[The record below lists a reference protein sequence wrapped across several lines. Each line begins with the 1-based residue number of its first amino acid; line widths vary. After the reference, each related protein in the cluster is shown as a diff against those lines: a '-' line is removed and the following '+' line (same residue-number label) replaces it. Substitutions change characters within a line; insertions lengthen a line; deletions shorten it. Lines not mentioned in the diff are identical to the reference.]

1 MMKEKG
7 IYMENTFEKLGLR
20 PALVEALAKQGI
32 ETPTEIQQKMIPEI
46 LRGKDVIGRSET
58 GSGKTLAYLLPIFEK
73 LDLSIRGTQ
82 AIILTPTHEL
92 AAQVFRQA
100 ELLQENSGIE
110 GGCVLLIGAAG
121 IGRQMEKLKA
131 KPRIVVGSV
140 GRILDLI
147 RKKKIQAHL
156 VKTIVLDE
164 GDRLMDDGNVED
176 VEAVIKT
183 TLKERQIVL
192 LSASVSGEAKEKAAK
207 LMKEDAVDL
216 EAKSGGIVPKGIHHY
231 YILSSHREKF
241 ANLRKILAGEKP
253 AKCMIFLNNPENIEV
268 TVDKLNYHGIKAAGI
283 YGQASKLDR
292 KNAMENFREGR
303 INVLVASDIGSR
315 GLDIEGV
322 THIINLDVPEE
333 PTHYLHRAGR
343 CGRKGMEGTAITI
356 VTPYERKWVHKYE
369 KAWGLRFEQKEMS
382 YGKLVDSQKTKKDI
396 GKPMK
401 KKKEKPII
409 EDKWMEGDGWGD
421 FADWD
426 DPGDFIIVEDTP
438 KKKKKK
444 VKNDSSF
451 PSSKSRK
458 KGGKKGKDQKKEEEN
473 LGFFAK
479 KAKKLAEKEANRQ
492 KSQKK

>member
-1 MMKEKG
+1 
-7 IYMENTFEKLGLR
+7 MENNFEKLGLR
-20 PALVEALAKQGI
+20 SALVEALAKQGI

-46 LRGKDVIGRSET
+46 LAGKDVIGRSET

-73 LDLSIRGTQ
+73 LDLNVRGTQ

-110 GGCVLLIGAAG
+110 AGCVLLIGAAG

-192 LSASVSGEAKEKAAK
+192 LSASVSGEAKEKAAR
-207 LMKEDAVDL
+207 LMKADAVDL

-292 KNAMENFREGR
+292 KNAMDHFREGR
-303 INVLVASDIGSR
+303 VNVLVASDIGSR

-356 VTPYERKWVHKYE
+356 VTPYERKWIHKYE
-369 KAWGLRFEQKEMS
+369 KAWGMQFKQKEMS

-396 GKPMK
+396 VKPIKTK
-401 KKKEKPII
+401 KLII
-409 EDKWMEGDGWGD
+409 EDKWVEGDGWGD
-421 FADWD
+421 FDDWGDLD
-426 DPGDFIIVEDTP
+426 DLIIETGGAP
-438 KKKKKK
+438 KKKKKDK
-444 VKNDSSF
+444 KGKNDFSFASSR
-451 PSSKSRK
+451 PQK
-458 KGGKKGKDQKKEEEN
+458 KGGKKGKSGKKEDEN

>member
-1 MMKEKG
+1 
-7 IYMENTFEKLGLR
+7 MENNFEKLGLR
-20 PALVEALAKQGI
+20 PALAEALAKQGI
-32 ETPTEIQQKMIPEI
+32 EAPTEIQQKMIPEI
-46 LRGKDVIGRSET
+46 LAGKDVIGRSET

-73 LDLSIRGTQ
+73 LDLSIKGTQ

-110 GGCVLLIGAAG
+110 VGCVLLIGAAG

-207 LMKEDAVDL
+207 LMKADAVDL

-231 YILSSHREKF
+231 YILSAHREKF

-253 AKCMIFLNNPENIEV
+253 EKCMIFLNNPENIEV

-292 KNAMENFREGR
+292 KNAMDDFREGR

-356 VTPYERKWVHKYE
+356 VTPYERKWIHKYE
-369 KAWGLRFEQKEMS
+369 KAWGLQFEQKEMS

-396 GKPMK
+396 VKPIK
-401 KKKEKPII
+401 KKKLII
-409 EDKWMEGDGWGD
+409 EDKWVEGDGWGD
-421 FADWD
+421 FDDWGDLD
-426 DPGDFIIVEDTP
+426 DLVIETGGGTP
-438 KKKKKK
+438 KKKKKD
-444 VKNDSSF
+444 KNEF
-451 PSSKSRK
+451 PFASSKPQK
-458 KGGKKGKDQKKEEEN
+458 KGGKKGKSKKKEDEN

>member
-1 MMKEKG
+1 
-7 IYMENTFEKLGLR
+7 
-20 PALVEALAKQGI
+20 
-32 ETPTEIQQKMIPEI
+32 
-46 LRGKDVIGRSET
+46 
-58 GSGKTLAYLLPIFEK
+58 
-73 LDLSIRGTQ
+73 
-82 AIILTPTHEL
+82 
-92 AAQVFRQA
+92 
-100 ELLQENSGIE
+100 
-110 GGCVLLIGAAG
+110 
-121 IGRQMEKLKA
+121 MEKLKA

-231 YILSSHREKF
+231 YILSAHREKF

-292 KNAMENFREGR
+292 KNAMDDFREGC

-356 VTPYERKWVHKYE
+356 VTPYERKWIHKYE
-369 KAWGLRFEQKEMS
+369 KAWGLQFEQKEMS

-396 GKPMK
+396 VKPMK
-401 KKKEKPII
+401 KKKLII
-409 EDKWMEGDGWGD
+409 EDKWVEGDGWGD
-421 FADWD
+421 FDDWGDLD
-426 DPGDFIIVEDTP
+426 DFVIETGGTS
-438 KKKKKK
+438 KKKKKDK
-444 VKNDSSF
+444 KAKNDFSF
-451 PSSKSRK
+451 ASSKPRK
-458 KGGKKGKDQKKEEEN
+458 KGGKKGKSGKKEDET